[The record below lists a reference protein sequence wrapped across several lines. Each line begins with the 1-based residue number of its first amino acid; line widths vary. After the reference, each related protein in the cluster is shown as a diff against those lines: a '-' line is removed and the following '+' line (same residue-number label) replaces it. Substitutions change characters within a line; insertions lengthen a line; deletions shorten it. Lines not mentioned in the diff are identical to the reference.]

1 MSAVA
6 HGGCVCSRPKAMKDI
21 AFQEEVVHTLENSIR
36 TGNVRGPLLPPH
48 GGMSDRAIRV
58 RPVWWLFGVLRWQFP
73 HLLFYGPPGTGK
85 TSTITAVCR
94 ELFGVSMLRERV
106 KELNASD
113 ERGISVVRTTV
124 KNFAQ
129 TAVGKSHSSGYVRGG
144 GVWCLPCRADVLV
157 P

>member
-58 RPVWWLFGVLRWQFP
+58 RPVWWLFGVLRCGSSPICCSMAHQG
-73 HLLFYGPPGTGK
+73 LERPPPSQLSAASSSVSPCCVNVSK
-85 TSTITAVCR
+85 S
-94 ELFGVSMLRERV
+94 SMLV
-106 KELNASD
+106 MNVASVSCGP
-113 ERGISVVRTTV
+113 R
-124 KNFAQ
+124 
-129 TAVGKSHSSGYVRGG
+129 
-144 GVWCLPCRADVLV
+144 
-157 P
+157 